1 MKFLVVY
8 FSRGG
13 KTRRVAEAIAQQ
25 LACKAVDV
33 EKETPDAAGVE
44 MLIVGSGQYLGKLHK
59 TLRSFLDELQPS
71 SENKA
76 AVFATA
82 GGPDPKVV
90 YVLKGAL
97 EAKGYMVVSSFKCRG
112 RFLFFNWSHPNEE
125 DLENAK
131 AFANDLKKISGA

>member
-13 KTRRVAEAIAQQ
+13 KTRKVAEAIAQQ
-25 LACKAVDV
+25 LGCKAVDI
-33 EKETPDAAGVE
+33 EKKIPDVSGVE

-59 TLRSFLDELQPS
+59 TLQSFLDGLQPS
-71 SENKA
+71 SKKKA

-90 YVLKGAL
+90 DVLKGVL

-112 RFLFFNWSHPNEE
+112 RFLFFNWSHPNQE

-131 AFANDLKKISGA
+131 AFASDLKKISVP

>member
-13 KTRRVAEAIAQQ
+13 KTRKVAEVIAKQ
-25 LACKAVDV
+25 LECEAVDID
-33 EKETPDAAGVE
+33 KETPDVARVE
-44 MLIVGSGQYLGKLHK
+44 LLIVGSGQYLGKLHK
-59 TLRSFLDELQPS
+59 TLQSFLDGLQLS
-71 SENKA
+71 SKNKA

-90 YVLKGAL
+90 YILKGAL
-97 EAKGYMVVSSFKCRG
+97 EARGYMVVSSFKCRG
-112 RFLFFNWSHPNEE
+112 RFLFFNWSHPNQE

-131 AFANDLKKISGA
+131 AFASDLKKISVP

>member
-13 KTRRVAEAIAQQ
+13 KTRKVAEAIAQQ
-25 LACKAVDV
+25 LGCKAVDI
-33 EKETPDAAGVE
+33 EKEIPDVSGVE

-59 TLRSFLDELQPS
+59 TLQRFLDGLQPS
-71 SENKA
+71 SKKKA

-112 RFLFFNWSHPNEE
+112 RFLFFNWSHPNQE
-125 DLENAK
+125 DLKNAK
-131 AFANDLKKISGA
+131 AFASDLKKISVP